1 MGGGDSLEAS
11 WRCLVVTE
19 EGGSLVEPEQLVVDS
34 ESTGLAPIECE
45 KLIAEINAESQIK
58 FYDSFQ

>member
-1 MGGGDSLEAS
+1 M
-11 WRCLVVTE
+11 TE

-34 ESTGLAPIECE
+34 ESTGLAPVECE
-45 KLIAEINAESQIK
+45 KWIVEINAESQIK